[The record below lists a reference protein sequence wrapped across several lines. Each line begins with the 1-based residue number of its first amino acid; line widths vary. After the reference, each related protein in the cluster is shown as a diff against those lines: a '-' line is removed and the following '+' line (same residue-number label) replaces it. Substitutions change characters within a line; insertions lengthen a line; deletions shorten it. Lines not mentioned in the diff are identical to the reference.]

1 MKTCPGIILAILAA
15 AWPAISAR
23 AAEPYFTAEYPPSA
37 RTNELQIGVT
47 HTLWMPSGKARLRG
61 LIVHQ
66 HGCGEGASKG
76 GATAAHDLHWQALAR
91 KWDCALLGPS
101 YHQKEKESCRLW
113 CDPRNG
119 SGKVFLDA
127 LRELAAKSRHPELE
141 RVPWCLWGHSGG
153 GFWASLMQTMHPER
167 IVAIW
172 LRSGTALTAW
182 ERGEI
187 PMPEIPAAALG
198 IPVMCNPGV
207 KERDHPKFN
216 GAWTGLMAM
225 FREYRA
231 QGAPIGFAPDPNT
244 GHECGDSR
252 YLAIPF
258 FDACLALRLPEE
270 SGDPLRPIDPER
282 SWLADLSSHEP
293 QPAGEFSGD
302 ASASVWLPDAR
313 VAKAW
318 KEYVL
323 TGEVADTT
331 PPEPPSR
338 LRVTGGA
345 DGGVELTWKAEA
357 DLESGIA
364 AFVIHRDG
372 EEIGR
377 VPEKTVRKFGKPL
390 FQTMSYHDTPEPPLP
405 EMRFV
410 DLVGSTGD
418 HQYRVTTVNAAGL
431 TSAPREGR

>member
-1 MKTCPGIILAILAA
+1 MLAILAA
-15 AWPAISAR
+15 AWLAASAR
-23 AAEPYFTAEYPPSA
+23 AAGQYFTVTHGPAPQ
-37 RTNELQIGVT
+37 TNELQIGVT
-47 HTLWMPSGKARLRG
+47 HTLWVPGGAAALRG
-61 LIVHQ
+61 IIVHQ
-66 HGCGEGASKG
+66 HGCGEGACKG
-76 GATAAHDLHWQALAR
+76 GATAAYDLHWQALAK

-101 YHQKEKESCRLW
+101 YHQKEKENCRLW

-119 SGKVFLDA
+119 SGKVFLRA
-127 LRELAAKSRHPELE
+127 LHDLAAKSRHPELE

-153 GFWASLMQTMHPER
+153 GFWASLMQTMYPDR

-216 GAWTGLMAM
+216 GAWTGLLAM

-231 QGAPIGFAPDPNT
+231 QGAPIGLAPDPNT
-244 GHECGDSR
+244 SHECGDSR

-258 FDACLALRLPEE
+258 FDACLAMRLPDTA
-270 SGDPLRPIDPER
+270 GDALRPIDPKT
-282 SWLADLSSHEP
+282 SWLPDLSSHEP
-293 QPAGEFSGD
+293 QPATQFAGD
-302 ASASVWLPDAR
+302 VASSVWLPDAR
-313 VAKAW
+313 AAKAW

-323 TGEVADTT
+323 TGEVADAT
-331 PPEPPSR
+331 PPKPPFNVR
-338 LRVTGGA
+338 LTRQPDGA
-345 DGGVELTWKAEA
+345 IELTWEAEA

-364 AFVIHRDG
+364 AFVIRRDG

-377 VPEKTVRKFGKPL
+377 LPEKPVRKFGKSL
-390 FQTMSYHDTPEPPLP
+390 FQAMSYHDTPEAPLP

-410 DLVGSTGD
+410 DAAAPAGNHD
-418 HQYRVTTVNAAGL
+418 YRVTAINAAGL
-431 TSAPREGR
+431 SSAPGDRTQEFQ

>member
-1 MKTCPGIILAILAA
+1 MLAICAA
-15 AWPAISAR
+15 ACPATSAH
-23 AAEPYFTAEYPPSA
+23 AAGQYFTAEYPPSSK
-37 RTNELQIGVT
+37 TNELQIGVT
-47 HTLWMPSGKARLRG
+47 HALWVPGGAARLRG

-66 HGCGEGASKG
+66 HGCGEGACKG
-76 GATAAHDLHWQALAR
+76 GATAAYDLHWQALAK

-101 YHQKEKESCRLW
+101 YHQKEKENCRLW

-127 LRELAAKSRHPELE
+127 LRDLAAKSGHPELE

-153 GFWASLMQTMHPER
+153 GFWASLMQTMHPDR

-207 KERDHPKFN
+207 KESDHPKFN
-216 GAWTGLMAM
+216 GAWTGLLAM

-244 GHECGDSR
+244 AHECGDSR

-258 FDACLALRLPEE
+258 FDACLALRLPQEAGE
-270 SGDPLRPIDPER
+270 PLRPIDPR
-282 SWLADLSSHEP
+282 TSWLADLSSHEP
-293 QPAGEFSGD
+293 QPATQFSGD
-302 ASASVWLPDAR
+302 VASSVWLPDAR
-313 VAKAW
+313 AAKAW
-318 KEYVL
+318 AEYVL
-323 TGEVADTT
+323 AGEVADMT
-331 PPEPPSR
+331 PPRPPFNV
-338 LRVTGGA
+338 RVTRKPDGA
-345 DGGVELTWKAEA
+345 VELTWEAEA

-377 VPEKTVRKFGKPL
+377 VPEKGARKFGKPL
-390 FQTMSYHDTPEPPLP
+390 FQAMSYHDTPEAPLP

-410 DLVGSTGD
+410 GASAPTGD
-418 HQYRVTTVNAAGL
+418 HAYRVTAINAAGL
-431 TSAPREGR
+431 SSPPSGVR

>member
-1 MKTCPGIILAILAA
+1 MLAICAA
-15 AWPAISAR
+15 ACPATSAH
-23 AAEPYFTAEYPPSA
+23 AAGQYFTAEYPPSSK
-37 RTNELQIGVT
+37 TNELQIGVT
-47 HTLWMPSGKARLRG
+47 HALWVPGGAARLRG

-66 HGCGEGASKG
+66 HGCGEGACKG
-76 GATAAHDLHWQALAR
+76 GATAAYDLHWQALAK

-101 YHQKEKESCRLW
+101 YHQKEKENCRLW

-127 LRELAAKSRHPELE
+127 LRDLAAKSRHPELE

-153 GFWASLMQTMHPER
+153 GFWASLMQTMHPDR

-207 KERDHPKFN
+207 KESDHPKFN
-216 GAWTGLMAM
+216 GAWTGLLAM

-244 GHECGDSR
+244 AHECGDSR

-258 FDACLALRLPEE
+258 FDACLDLRLPDQA
-270 SGDPLRPIDPER
+270 GDALRPIDPR
-282 SWLADLSSHEP
+282 TSWLADLSSHEP
-293 QPAGEFSGD
+293 QPAAQFAGD
-302 ASASVWLPDAR
+302 VASSVWLPDAR

-323 TGEVADTT
+323 AGEVADAT
-331 PPEPPSR
+331 PPRPPFNV
-338 LRVTGGA
+338 RVAQRPDGA
-345 DGGVELTWKAEA
+345 IEVTWEAEA

-377 VPEKTVRKFGKPL
+377 VPEKGTRKFGKPL
-390 FQTMSYHDTPEPPLP
+390 FQAMSYHDTPEAPLP

-410 DLVGSTGD
+410 GASAPAGD
-418 HQYRVTTVNAAGL
+418 HAYRVTAINAAGL
-431 TSAPREGR
+431 SSPPSGVR

>member
-1 MKTCPGIILAILAA
+1 MLAILAA

-23 AAEPYFTAEYPPSA
+23 AAEPYFIAEYPPSA

-47 HTLWMPSGKARLRG
+47 HTLWVPGGKARVRG

-66 HGCGEGASKG
+66 HGCGEGACKG

-101 YHQKEKESCRLW
+101 YHQKEKENCRLW

-127 LRELAAKSRHPELE
+127 LRDLAAKSRHPELE
-141 RVPWCLWGHSGG
+141 SVPWCLWGHSGG
-153 GFWASLMQTMHPER
+153 GFWASLMQAMHPDR

-216 GAWTGLMAM
+216 GAWTGLLAM

-258 FDACLALRLPEE
+258 FDACLALRLPEKD
-270 SGDPLRPIDPER
+270 GDPLRPIDPKR
-282 SWLADLSSHEP
+282 AWLADLSSHEP

-331 PPEPPSR
+331 PPDPPSR
-338 LRVTGGA
+338 LRVTGVA

-357 DLESGIA
+357 DLESGLA

-377 VPEKTVRKFGKPL
+377 LPEKPVQKFGKPL
-390 FQTMSYHDTPEPPLP
+390 FQAMSYHDTPEAPLP

-410 DLVGSTGD
+410 DPAGSTGD
-418 HQYRVTTVNAAGL
+418 HQYRVMTVNAAGL